1 MIIGIDTDVLV
12 HWAMA
17 GAVHHRA
24 VRQWFEREIGKR
36 RRLGLTQQVL
46 YEFVHVVSDP
56 RRFERPF
63 SMEQAVHV
71 SLELWNGKEVHQ
83 IVPIATVYD
92 RTCELIER
100 FGLGRKR
107 ILDTAL
113 AATLEAADVRR
124 LATLNPRDFEIFPFI
139 EIVNPTLKPRQ
150 KAEARAAGPAPSH
163 DPDR

>member
-24 VRQWFEREIGKR
+24 VRQWFEREIGR
-36 RRLGLTQQVL
+36 RRRFGLTQQVL
-46 YEFVHVVSDP
+46 YELVHVVSDP
-56 RRFERPF
+56 RRFER
-63 SMEQAVHV
+63 SLTMEQAVHV

-83 IVPIATVYD
+83 ILPTATVYD

-100 FGLGRKR
+100 FELGRKR

-113 AATLEAADVRR
+113 AATLEAADVHR
-124 LATLNPRDFEIFPFI
+124 LATLNPRDFEIFPFL
-139 EIVNPTLKPRQ
+139 ELVNPTLRPQ
-150 KAEARAAGPAPSH
+150 KASGSAPSH
-163 DPDR
+163 TPDR

>member
-1 MIIGIDTDVLV
+1 MGSVIIGIDTDVLV
-12 HWAMA
+12 HWAMT

-36 RRLGLTQQVL
+36 HRFGLTQQVL
-46 YEFVHVVSDP
+46 YEFVHVASDP
-56 RRFERPF
+56 RRFERPL

-83 IVPIATVYD
+83 ILPTAKVYD
-92 RTCELIER
+92 RTCELIKR
-100 FGLGRKR
+100 FELGRKR

-124 LATLNPRDFEIFPFI
+124 LATLNPGDFEIFPFL
-139 EIVNPTLKPRQ
+139 ETVNPTLRPPQ
-150 KAEARAAGPAPSH
+150 KAEARTG
-163 DPDR
+163 